1 MKKYCIIGMLFL
13 SIGAGAF
20 WGLVKIN
27 DYKEEKKIVQNFEE
41 KNENR
46 TFVEYIK
53 GTSNSVVDYAIL
65 FDDTEKGSGV
75 EIKTESG
82 IGTLFL
88 GTDMPEQ
95 KKIKDD
101 ERMVLNKEKNGVCF
115 TMWEML
121 TDEMIDYEILV
132 TDVDGNVNFKV
143 KSKKRE

>member
-95 KKIKDD
+95 KIIKDD

>member
-1 MKKYCIIGMLFL
+1 M
-13 SIGAGAF
+13 
-20 WGLVKIN
+20 
-27 DYKEEKKIVQNFEE
+27 
-41 KNENR
+41 
-46 TFVEYIK
+46 
-53 GTSNSVVDYAIL
+53 
-65 FDDTEKGSGV
+65 